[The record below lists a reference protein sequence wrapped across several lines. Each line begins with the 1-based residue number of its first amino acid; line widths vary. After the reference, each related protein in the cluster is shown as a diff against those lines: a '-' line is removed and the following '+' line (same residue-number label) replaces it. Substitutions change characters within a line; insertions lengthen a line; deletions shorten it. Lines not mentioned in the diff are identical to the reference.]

1 MKESYEKKYHDL
13 ETTHFWFKSRR
24 NFICQMLKEEDK
36 NQAVLDIG
44 CSSGILLND
53 LMDMGFNVQN
63 LYGVDISD
71 KAVANAK
78 QNGIDHAFVMDA
90 QNIQLDR
97 KFDIL
102 IASDCLEHLQDD
114 HKALQNWFSLLK
126 PGGKLYVFVPAFMLL
141 WSEHDEVN
149 MHYRRYTKSELKS
162 KLLQTGFEVRK
173 ANYWNIA
180 LFPPVAAVRSLSR
193 LIKGDKRGKETN
205 GDLKK
210 TAFNSPL
217 LGLLNLE
224 NKLLPHVAAPFGVST
239 YCVVTRPE

>member
-24 NFICQMLKEEDK
+24 NFICQMLKDADK
-36 NQAVLDIG
+36 NQRVLDIG

-53 LMDMGFNVQN
+53 LIDMGFKAQN
-63 LYGVDISD
+63 LYGIDISD
-71 KAVANAK
+71 KAVTNAK
-78 QNGIDHAFVMDA
+78 QNGIENAFVMDA
-90 QNIQLDR
+90 QNIQLDK
-97 KFDIL
+97 KFDVL

-114 HKALQNWFSLLK
+114 HKALQNWYSLLK

-149 MHYRRYTKSELKS
+149 MHYRRYTKQELKS
-162 KLLQTGFEVRK
+162 KLLQNGFEVKK
-173 ANYWNIA
+173 ANYWNIL
-180 LFPPVAAVRSLSR
+180 LFPPVALVRSLSR
-193 LIKGDKRGKETN
+193 MIKGRQKNTETN

-210 TAFNSPL
+210 TTFNTPL
-217 LGLLNLE
+217 LGLLNFE
-224 NKLLPHVAAPFGVST
+224 NKFLPHISAPFGVSA